1 MSVSR
6 KALLLTSVC
15 FFISLSAGAT
25 SGHSCNQG
33 ELKKRVKTYK
43 EILKA
48 LEDSYRA
55 DIKKMGCDESS
66 SDKKSCNNL
75 ELRERGVAYQKELKE
90 AKDFI
95 VKENSDFGCSK
106 EMVDELLSKN

>member
-1 MSVSR
+1 MNIKRIIVI
-6 KALLLTSVC
+6 AAFVC
-15 FFISLSAGAT
+15 SSGIANAAGY
-25 SGHSCNQG
+25 SCHAG

-75 ELRERGVAYQKELKE
+75 ELRERGIAYQKELKE